1 MDRIQ
6 ENIETIVGY
15 KSKKFTVE
23 KIGEKYHIEIIIDY
37 KNNERIFALNK
48 FLRQNYKQD
57 IVHSLNSTLKQFIPE
72 ELFVINERE
81 INLPS
86 TNSKQ
91 KIQQT
96 LNHI

>member
-1 MDRIQ
+1 MDKIL

-15 KSKKFTVE
+15 ESKNFTVE

-37 KNNERIFALNK
+37 KNNEKLFALYK

-57 IVHSLNSTLKQFIPE
+57 IIYKLNSLLKQFIPD

-81 INLPS
+81 INVPI
-86 TNSKQ
+86 NVKYDKEI
-91 KIQQT
+91 KI
-96 LNHI
+96 I